1 MAVSGAKGEWE
12 RAVAIHDWVYTHI
25 KKLPVMSVP
34 SALEVLESREG
45 DCNEH
50 TVLFVALARAAGVPS
65 RAAVGLV
72 WSEALNAFG
81 YHAWPEVYVGHW
93 IPMDPTFGQQLADA
107 THIKLLDGS
116 LDKWPQ
122 LLPYLGR
129 IRIEVLDLKM

>member
-1 MAVSGAKGEWE
+1 M
-12 RAVAIHDWVYTHI
+12 
-25 KKLPVMSVP
+25 
-34 SALEVLESREG
+34 
-45 DCNEH
+45 
-50 TVLFVALARAAGVPS
+50 
-65 RAAVGLV
+65 
-72 WSEALNAFG
+72 NAFG